1 MDARQDIL
9 SQLPMDRLAQQIG
22 ADEAST
28 RQAAE
33 QLIPTLLGGMQA
45 NAQNERGAQSLLD
58 ALGEHQ
64 GITPSLDAV
73 DPREGQ
79 KIVSHVFGPNQDEV
93 ANRLGGLEG
102 GASSDLIKKLLPILA
117 PIVLNYIAGKVLGGG
132 GLGGGLGGG
141 QTAPQQPGQPASDAG
156 QSRPGGGG
164 LADILGSILGGMAGG
179 QGGQAGGSSLPGG
192 LGDILGDLLGGGRR

>member
-45 NAQNERGAQSLLD
+45 NAQDERGAQSLLD

-141 QTAPQQPGQPASDAG
+141 QTAPQQPGQPAPDAG

>member
-33 QLIPTLLGGMQA
+33 QLIPTLLGGMQV
-45 NAQNERGAQSLLD
+45 NAQDERGAQSLLD

-64 GITPSLDAV
+64 GTTPSLDAV